1 MIAAAGRMNSAS
13 RAGRAFRGEEFAWQ
27 TLAAGAILA
36 AVFLRWYQLGIQVIL
51 DDEWHALNKLLG
63 SDYQGI
69 ATTFG
74 FADHSIPLT
83 LYYRFLLLHGGLTEW
98 VMHAPM
104 LAAGIALVVVA
115 PLLLRRETS
124 LSVRAILMAL
134 LAISPLLVYH
144 SRTAR
149 PYALTSLLTFVAIVA
164 LRRWWGREGSRWGV
178 IYVASTFL
186 AGYLHVTT
194 LPFTLLPFAYYG
206 VRALATARENLLQY
220 WASLRRLAALALV
233 TALPLAAAL
242 APPLLNDWPAFSS
255 KTGADFV
262 TFDSAYRTLLLLFG
276 VAQPAA
282 LAVLALLS
290 IYGAARCWARN
301 RELAIYF
308 LVAILAGTAA
318 IAATQP
324 LMIDHP
330 LVLARYALPA
340 LPLLLLFLAEG
351 AAAILERL
359 PLRPLHAALAAA
371 LAALLWWLGPMPDYL
386 YYPNQFM
393 GHLRFQYDYDRDRNP
408 YRQIAPKHV
417 PEFYRQL
424 AQHAPASLTL
434 IEAPWRIES
443 HFNPLPWYQEVHR
456 QMVKVG
462 LVTPVCGARDY
473 GEYPATVNSLRLHQF
488 VHLSQVLAG
497 KTYGADYLVM
507 HLASWRTPPDVK
519 PAWPDVAGCLLPRI
533 EQTLGAPI
541 YRDSEI
547 VVFDLKAPRPGAA
560 PR

>member
-1 MIAAAGRMNSAS
+1 MNSAP
-13 RAGRAFRGEEFAWQ
+13 RAGRALRTDELGWQ
-27 TLAAGAILA
+27 TLAAAAILV

-51 DDEWHALNKLLG
+51 DDEWHALNKLLS
-63 SDYQGI
+63 SDFQGI
-69 ATTFG
+69 ATSFG
-74 FADHSIPLT
+74 YADHSIPLT

-104 LAAGIALVVVA
+104 LAAGIALVVAA

-124 LSVRAILMAL
+124 LPVRAIWMAL
-134 LAISPLLVYH
+134 FAISPLLVYH

-164 LRRWWGREGSRWGV
+164 FRRWWEREGTRWGV

-194 LPFTLLPFAYYG
+194 LPFTLLPFVYFG
-206 VRALATARENLLQY
+206 VRALATARANLRQCWPPLV
-220 WASLRRLAALALV
+220 RLAALALV
-233 TALPLAAAL
+233 TTLPLATAL
-242 APPLLNDWPAFSS
+242 APPFLNDWSAFSS
-255 KTGADFV
+255 KAGADFV
-262 TFDSAYRTLLLLFG
+262 TLDSAYRTSLLLFG
-276 VAQPAA
+276 AAQPLT
-282 LAVLALLS
+282 LAVLVLLAA
-290 IYGAARCWARN
+290 YGIARCWSRS
-301 RELAIYF
+301 RELAAYF
-308 LVAILAGTAA
+308 LVVILAATAA
-318 IAATQP
+318 VAATRP

-340 LPLLLLFLAEG
+340 LPFLLFFLAEG
-351 AAAILERL
+351 VAACVDRL
-359 PLRPLHAALAAA
+359 PMPTLRAALAAA
-371 LAALLWWLGPMPDYL
+371 LTALLWWLGPMPDYL

-393 GHLRFQYDYDRDRNP
+393 GHLRFQYDYDRDNNP
-408 YRQIAPKHV
+408 YKDVAPRHI

-424 AQHAPASLTL
+424 AQRAPASLTL

-456 QMVKVG
+456 QMVKIG

-473 GEYPATVNSLRLHQF
+473 GEYPATVNGLRLHEF
-488 VHLSQVLAG
+488 VHLSNVLAG
-497 KTYGADYLVM
+497 KTYGADYLVI
-507 HLASWRTPPDVK
+507 HLAPWRLPSDVK

-533 EQTLGAPI
+533 EQALGAPI

-547 VVFDLKAPRPGAA
+547 VVFDLKAPRPAAA